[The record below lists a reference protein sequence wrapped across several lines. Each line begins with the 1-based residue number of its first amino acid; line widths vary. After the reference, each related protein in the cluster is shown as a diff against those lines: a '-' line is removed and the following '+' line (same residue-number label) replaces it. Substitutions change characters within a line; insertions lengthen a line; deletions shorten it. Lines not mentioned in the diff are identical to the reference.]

1 MKDESKI
8 VVAGRHPENYEGA
21 VNPPVYHASTIVSKT
36 MAEWED
42 SRRRREAGERGVY
55 YGRVGTPTS
64 FALEDFVTELE
75 GGDHARVFPSG
86 IAAIGTALTA
96 YLNAGN
102 HILVADNV
110 YGPCRRL
117 CERFLARFGVEHSF
131 FDPLDPDSVEGLFR
145 PNTKVL
151 YLEAPGSLTFEML
164 DIPRLAA
171 LGKAKGAT
179 VMMDNTWASPLFFK
193 PFAHGVDVS
202 IHAATKYLVG
212 HSDAMLG
219 VVSCTDAAWP
229 PLAECVIDLG
239 QCAGPDDVYLGQRGA
254 RTLAIRLERHQRTA
268 LALTDFFWSRP
279 EVECVMY
286 PGHPRDPGHEIW
298 KRDFTG
304 ASGLFGI
311 TLKPLPEAAL
321 RAFVDRL
328 QFFHLGASWGGYES
342 LMLVTHPND
351 MRSVSKWPYPG
362 PTLRFHAGLE
372 AAEDLILD
380 FEAGFQQ
387 MRAAAD

>member
-1 MKDESKI
+1 
-8 VVAGRHPENYEGA
+8 
-21 VNPPVYHASTIVSKT
+21 
-36 MAEWED
+36 
-42 SRRRREAGERGVY
+42 
-55 YGRVGTPTS
+55 
-64 FALEDFVTELE
+64 
-75 GGDHARVFPSG
+75 
-86 IAAIGTALTA
+86 
-96 YLNAGN
+96 
-102 HILVADNV
+102 
-110 YGPCRRL
+110 
-117 CERFLARFGVEHSF
+117 
-131 FDPLDPDSVEGLFR
+131 
-145 PNTKVL
+145 
-151 YLEAPGSLTFEML
+151 
-164 DIPRLAA
+164 
-171 LGKAKGAT
+171 
-179 VMMDNTWASPLFFK
+179 
-193 PFAHGVDVS
+193 
-202 IHAATKYLVG
+202 
-212 HSDAMLG
+212 MLG

>member
-117 CERFLARFGVEHSF
+117 CERFLARFGVEHASSTRST
-131 FDPLDPDSVEGLFR
+131 PNSVEGLFR

-179 VMMDNTWASPLFFK
+179 VMMDNTWASPLFLQALRPWRRRFD
-193 PFAHGVDVS
+193 PCRDEISGGPLRR
-202 IHAATKYLVG
+202 HARRRQLHRRGLGRRLPNASLISAVRRAGRRLPRPARRPHAG
-212 HSDAMLG
+212 H
-219 VVSCTDAAWP
+219 P
-229 PLAECVIDLG
+229 PG
-239 QCAGPDDVYLGQRGA
+239 TPS
-254 RTLAIRLERHQRTA
+254 RTA

-286 PGHPRDPGHEIW
+286 PGHPRDPGT
-298 KRDFTG
+298 RSGSATSPAPA
-304 ASGLFGI
+304 ASRHH
-311 TLKPLPEAAL
+311 PEAPARG
-321 RAFVDRL
+321 RAPAPSSTGCSSSISARR
-328 QFFHLGASWGGYES
+328 GAA
-342 LMLVTHPND
+342 M
-351 MRSVSKWPYPG
+351 K
-362 PTLRFHAGLE
+362 A
-372 AAEDLILD
+372 
-380 FEAGFQQ
+380 
-387 MRAAAD
+387 